1 MKRRLFL
8 QSSVSSA
15 LIAPSL
21 ARANSYQHDAG
32 VTDRIFY
39 DERFTEAR
47 VIANRLA
54 GQFADKGVLAP
65 VNGDL
70 TAPWVAE
77 LVSFAT
83 QGSLSLRGV
92 TTESFYFCLKTLLQ
106 SHGVTATQIER
117 VGRDLHAW
125 EITTGVT
132 TKDGMV

>member
-1 MKRRLFL
+1 M
-8 QSSVSSA
+8 SSA

-21 ARANSYQHDAG
+21 ARANSNQHYARATG
-32 VTDRIFY
+32 RIFY
-39 DERFTEAR
+39 DERFVQAR

-54 GQFADKGVLAP
+54 GQFADKSALTP

-70 TAPWVAE
+70 TAPWVGE
-77 LVSFAT
+77 LVSTAS

-106 SHGVTATQIER
+106 SHSVTATHIER
-117 VGRDLHAW
+117 ADRDLHAW

>member
-15 LIAPSL
+15 LAAPAL
-21 ARANSYQHDAG
+21 AHAKPFQRDAG

-54 GQFADKGVLAP
+54 GFVANKPAITP

-70 TAPWVAE
+70 TAQWVDE
-77 LVSFAT
+77 LVTAAMK
-83 QGSLSLRGV
+83 GSLSLRGV

-106 SHGVTATQIER
+106 SRGVTATHIER

-125 EITTGVT
+125 EFTSGVT